1 MGAFG
6 VTARPLVS
14 IHAAQAGCDWAC
26 RLWCT
31 RKAGF
36 NSRSPSGLRRR
47 QHLQR
52 HRGDPRFNSR
62 SPSGLRQSVLAH
74 LEALGAFQFT
84 QPKRAATLFVL
95 RITRHITVSI
105 HAVQAGCDSLTTFST
120 ISSTWFQFTQPKRA
134 ATVARV
140 PFFLLW
146 RFQFTQPK
154 WAATSRYFLTRL
166 IYFCF
171 NSRSPNGLRPNLD
184 Q

>member
-1 MGAFG
+1 MSFQFTQPKWA
-6 VTARPLVS
+6 ANPIRYADLHLQLVS

-84 QPKRAATLFVL
+84 QPKRAATWFYRAFLGFGG
-95 RITRHITVSI
+95 VSI
-105 HAVQAGCDSLTTFST
+105 HAAQAGCDHHRGELPTHSD
-120 ISSTWFQFTQPKRA
+120 R
-134 ATVARV
+134 
-140 PFFLLW
+140 
-146 RFQFTQPK
+146 
-154 WAATSRYFLTRL
+154 
-166 IYFCF
+166 F
-171 NSRSPNGLRPNLD
+171 NSRSPSGLRLCSSMSCNCLLYVSIHAAQASCD
-184 Q
+184 FGDV